1 MAGWSDRWTRLRAQ
15 IDALPRPVRVVAV
28 TVVGGTVVLTGVAML
43 VLPGPGILAIL
54 AGLALLATE
63 FAWARRWLDRA
74 RAAGQAGVDKG
85 REVWDRRRSAPVP
98 DPVRGTEPV
107 GGPQPVDPRDPV
119 EAQEPPEAQD
129 RHDPQDPVGTSR

>member
-1 MAGWSDRWTRLRAQ
+1 MARWAERLARLRAQ
-15 IDALPRPVRVVAV
+15 IATLPRPVRVVAV
-28 TVVGGTVVLTGVAML
+28 SVVGGTVMLTGVAML

-85 REVWDRRRSAPVP
+85 REVWVRRRTGGAVAPAEDDAP
-98 DPVRGTEPV
+98 T
-107 GGPQPVDPRDPV
+107 
-119 EAQEPPEAQD
+119 A
-129 RHDPQDPVGTSR
+129 

>member
-1 MAGWSDRWTRLRAQ
+1 MAGWSDRWTRVRAQ

-85 REVWDRRRSAPVP
+85 REVWDRRRPAAATESVDAAERADAQHPVEVRDHRDP
-98 DPVRGTEPV
+98 QDPV
-107 GGPQPVDPRDPV
+107 
-119 EAQEPPEAQD
+119 
-129 RHDPQDPVGTSR
+129 DPVGTSR

>member
-1 MAGWSDRWTRLRAQ
+1 MTWSERWTRTRAR
-15 IDALPRPVRVVAV
+15 IALLPRPVRVVAV

-74 RAAGQAGVDKG
+74 HAAGRAGVDRG
-85 REVWDRRRSAPVP
+85 REVWERRRGARPT
-98 DPVRGTEPV
+98 DGTV
-107 GGPQPVDPRDPV
+107 
-119 EAQEPPEAQD
+119 PPE
-129 RHDPQDPVGTSR
+129 V

>member
-1 MAGWSDRWTRLRAQ
+1 MASWSDRWTRVRAQ

-85 REVWDRRRSAPVP
+85 REVWDRRRSAP
-98 DPVRGTEPV
+98 DPVRTTEPV
-107 GGPQPVDPRDPV
+107 DAPGPV
-119 EAQEPPEAQD
+119 EAQDP
-129 RHDPQDPVGTSR
+129 HDPQDPVDPVGASR

>member
-1 MAGWSDRWTRLRAQ
+1 MATWQDRWTRVRAQ
-15 IDALPRPVRVVAV
+15 IDLLPRPVRLVAV
-28 TVVGGTVVLTGVAML
+28 AVVGGTVVLTGVAML

-85 REVWDRRRSAPVP
+85 RDVWQRRRGGAPAT
-98 DPVRGTEPV
+98 DA
-107 GGPQPVDPRDPV
+107 PRED
-119 EAQEPPEAQD
+119 
-129 RHDPQDPVGTSR
+129 

>member
-1 MAGWSDRWTRLRAQ
+1 MASWSDRWARARAQ
-15 IDALPRPVRVVAV
+15 MDALPRPVRVVAV

-43 VLPGPGILAIL
+43 VLPGPGVLAIL

-85 REVWDRRRSAPVP
+85 RAVWDRRRSAPGP
-98 DPVRGTEPV
+98 DPLRTTEPA
-107 GGPQPVDPRDPV
+107 D
-119 EAQEPPEAQD
+119 AQEPADAPEPAEVRD
-129 RHDPQDPVGTSR
+129 PHDPQDPVDPVGASR